1 MVLNIDDYHN
11 LHQSRI
17 PSTTSISQISH
28 MATLLINN
36 ISTPPIPIDS
46 SANLS
51 IHNLNGVEA
60 TLLKISLKINLI
72 ILFVKVI
79 IKAK

>member
-1 MVLNIDDYHN
+1 MHSGHAFIVANYHHN

-36 ISTPPIPIDS
+36 ITVS
-46 SANLS
+46 SANF
-51 IHNLNGVEA
+51 GV
-60 TLLKISLKINLI
+60 
-72 ILFVKVI
+72 
-79 IKAK
+79 IKEFA